1 MTGER
6 YYCACPVG
14 PHSGSTYCFRAL
26 LFHNCGNV
34 TQHDYLCIRRLPHP
48 GKRLILLQLPRVAMT
63 KKRKRRRQ
71 NDRHSVAVVVSYVP
85 LLVDRP
91 VFCTEPDDPELTRLL
106 RTMDEC
112 SSGHVDA
119 CLWITD
125 GEHVVP
131 VFALEKAS
139 EVASHLRM
147 WSEGKPGDWFRLC
160 FAESRGRYTAVLFP
174 DLDRSV
180 RRFQETY
187 RILTGKTVEADEYRV
202 MHVPLGFVSG
212 SKHIFDQVRNRMSIV
227 LTSSFSLF
235 RHRHPR

>member
-1 MTGER
+1 
-6 YYCACPVG
+6 
-14 PHSGSTYCFRAL
+14 
-26 LFHNCGNV
+26 
-34 TQHDYLCIRRLPHP
+34 
-48 GKRLILLQLPRVAMT
+48 MT

-131 VFALEKAS
+131 VFALEKAY

-174 DLDRSV
+174 DLDHSV

-187 RILTGKTVEADEYRV
+187 QVLTGKTVKADEYRV

-212 SKHIFDQVRNRMSIV
+212 RKHIFTQVRSRIAEQTMLGFIDSSRVDQDNALAIDPGSIEMV
-227 LTSSFSLF
+227 GPF
-235 RHRHPR
+235 RVCWDQKPFGTDICGLVEERIREAGSDDSDTDYC